1 VDSDPSRN
9 GVYHLDGP
17 EADEGFIDLKFTD
30 QMEFKIPLKFNK
42 IHSHLLIDE
51 DFIDL
56 GVITSANIY
65 HEYKLYVT
73 SHLRDPG
80 VIQAINIECSNN
92 DIEIKVATIFRY
104 KVPIPFSDQKFVL
117 LKLIA
122 KANPKLTVATTNCT
136 IKIDLDVFGKALK
149 TEIPFRAAQYLNLL
163 NYDRKQFLFDLKVEN
178 SLQELQKISQQAE
191 TDTHLSGSQA
201 DLSSNYDGMTNTTLQ
216 ELQEVPI
223 ETLGN
228 HTSVSMRTL
237 GYFNST
243 FPFELTVSNL
253 TLARSSETDFFWVQQ
268 VEGLHRLTPGRLT
281 PGFETNLT
289 IHPEEVTK
297 HKFTHANSI
306 VVMNLLDTFATFS

>member
-17 EADEGFIDLKFTD
+17 EADEGIIDLKFTD
-30 QMEFKIPLKFNK
+30 VMEFKIPLKFNK

-56 GVITSANIY
+56 GVITSPNIY

-104 KVPIPFSDQKFVL
+104 KVPIPFADQKFVL

-163 NYDRKQFLFDLKVEN
+163 NYDRKQFLFDIKIVN
-178 SLQELQKISQQAE
+178 SLKDYEQTSQQAE
-191 TDTHLSGSQA
+191 TDTNLSNAQA
-201 DLSSNYDGMTNTTLQ
+201 DL
-216 ELQEVPI
+216 
-223 ETLGN
+223 
-228 HTSVSMRTL
+228 
-237 GYFNST
+237 
-243 FPFELTVSNL
+243 
-253 TLARSSETDFFWVQQ
+253 
-268 VEGLHRLTPGRLT
+268 
-281 PGFETNLT
+281 
-289 IHPEEVTK
+289 
-297 HKFTHANSI
+297 
-306 VVMNLLDTFATFS
+306 